1 MLSIQQTALNVL
13 HPASDMPE
21 SLDATDDGDTVTIAQ
36 LQDVLGNFFAEKLH
50 GDKGWALGILGSI
63 KQQS

>member
-1 MLSIQQTALNVL
+1 
-13 HPASDMPE
+13 MPE
-21 SLDATDDGDTVTIAQ
+21 SLDTTDDGDTATIGQ
-36 LQDVLGNFFAEKLH
+36 LQDVLGKFFAEKLY

>member
-1 MLSIQQTALNVL
+1 
-13 HPASDMPE
+13 MPE